1 MKTSK
6 LCWPEKNEK
15 GRASSACK
23 YVPVYAVATATATAA
38 ATAASTTTAADS
50 VTDGT
55 DWEAQY

>member
-1 MKTSK
+1 MKK
-6 LCWPEKNEK
+6 WK

-23 YVPVYAVATATATAA
+23 YVPVYAAATATATAA

-55 DWEAQY
+55 HWELNNN

>member
-1 MKTSK
+1 MKK
-6 LCWPEKNEK
+6 RK

-23 YVPVYAVATATATAA
+23 YVPVYAAPAT
-38 ATAASTTTAADS
+38 TAASTTTAADS